1 MTRCPTCRSFFACD
15 CASKAAHAAAKAET
29 LAAYD
34 RNRDLHN
41 KMMAT
46 ILGHRWMEL
55 QADGEMVR
63 TPAGNRLRITAQG
76 VAIVPMETTR

>member
-1 MTRCPTCRSFFACD
+1 
-15 CASKAAHAAAKAET
+15 
-29 LAAYD
+29 
-34 RNRDLHN
+34 
-41 KMMAT
+41 MAT